1 MKYTQPLGIFFVFT
15 LFFPVTTQ
23 HHNKISSK
31 NIQGPEHS
39 NFTLGGLFFL
49 HYKGTNN
56 EDCGDFHAPGLGHVQ
71 AMIYA
76 IERINSDPKLLPNIT
91 LGYDIH
97 DYCESASLA
106 VNATYKFVKDM
117 ESHYVCPNEFLAS
130 QPPNKTATGHV
141 SPLISVIGPGDS
153 GSSVLVGSLLKVAG
167 VPAISFGATSEELS
181 SPFYKHFYRTVPS
194 DKQQASAMADLFEY
208 FGWNYVGAV
217 AVDDSYGRY
226 GVWALE
232 KESFTR
238 KSFCIALSE
247 YIPRLNYMNKIKI
260 IISKLKRER
269 KVKVIVLWLFGGYG
283 KSFLKEA
290 EKQQIFDRTWI
301 LSDALASEQPRHVRT
316 IFNILDGSLG
326 IQPRFYQSKDFE
338 SYLSTFAPKD
348 VKEKRLSHW
357 WEEVWRGELNCSVNQ
372 SKGWDICKENTTLS
386 WRVISK
392 LYDTFLPY
400 VIEAVY
406 AVAHALHKLYF
417 CVEPYGLL
425 PGGKCSDTRTTV
437 KPLDVDLYLRNVSF
451 QGLLGKVEFN
461 EAGDPLISSYDII
474 NFQKRSGS
482 GDERYQKVIEGSWDK
497 TFKKRLHVD
506 NEKIKWSSSF
516 LNSTSIPTSVC
527 SFACPPGTLQ
537 TATTTCCWEC
547 TNCPIGSVNP
557 LPGSSNCSECAKDQ
571 RTNNERTKCEDLPIA
586 NIKLTD
592 ITGLIITGFV
602 SLGVLLTLF
611 SSVILLKYR
620 ETPLV
625 KASSRELS
633 AILLLSITVF
643 FAQTFLSLIKPTN
656 LICRL
661 RCCFSYAALGTCV
674 ATLMIK
680 TLRILSVFHA
690 NLIDRNTKQFIL
702 TTKIQASFMVF
713 LNGVVFCL
721 LTSWL
726 ILDPPSLR
734 RVIQRGES
742 IFLTCQPHSSR
753 GGFGLHVA
761 INCYIFLL
769 SLISTI
775 QAFKARKLPENFNE
789 ARYIGLAMYILLL
802 STVAYFPVDFVGL
815 ENWSGAI
822 VACATTLVSSYG
834 LLGCMFAPK
843 IYVILCQPEQNTIAA
858 VRTQVSDYTF
868 RHSLASSHQK

>member
-1 MKYTQPLGIFFVFT
+1 MPYQQLIVNSVKSKASQRPLIKTALTSFKCFHFLCSQGERKTESIELTSFLIQQSKDSKSREETILETFKYWKMKYTQPLGIFFFLT

-117 ESHYVCPNEFLAS
+117 EFLAS
-130 QPPNKTATGHV
+130 QPPNKTAPGHV

-208 FGWNYVGAV
+208 FGWNYVGAI

-326 IQPRFYQSKDFE
+326 IQPRFYQSKDFD

-357 WEEVWRGELNCSVNQ
+357 WEDVWRGELNCSVNQ
-372 SKGWDICKENTTLS
+372 SKGLDICKENTTLS
-386 WRVISK
+386 R
-392 LYDTFLPY
+392 
-400 VIEAVY
+400 
-406 AVAHALHKLYF
+406 
-417 CVEPYGLL
+417 
-425 PGGKCSDTRTTV
+425 
-437 KPLDVDLYLRNVSF
+437 
-451 QGLLGKVEFN
+451 
-461 EAGDPLISSYDII
+461 
-474 NFQKRSGS
+474 
-482 GDERYQKVIEGSWDK
+482 
-497 TFKKRLHVD
+497 
-506 NEKIKWSSSF
+506 
-516 LNSTSIPTSVC
+516 
-527 SFACPPGTLQ
+527 
-537 TATTTCCWEC
+537 
-547 TNCPIGSVNP
+547 
-557 LPGSSNCSECAKDQ
+557 
-571 RTNNERTKCEDLPIA
+571 
-586 NIKLTD
+586 
-592 ITGLIITGFV
+592 
-602 SLGVLLTLF
+602 
-611 SSVILLKYR
+611 
-620 ETPLV
+620 
-625 KASSRELS
+625 
-633 AILLLSITVF
+633 
-643 FAQTFLSLIKPTN
+643 
-656 LICRL
+656 
-661 RCCFSYAALGTCV
+661 
-674 ATLMIK
+674 
-680 TLRILSVFHA
+680 
-690 NLIDRNTKQFIL
+690 
-702 TTKIQASFMVF
+702 
-713 LNGVVFCL
+713 
-721 LTSWL
+721 
-726 ILDPPSLR
+726 
-734 RVIQRGES
+734 
-742 IFLTCQPHSSR
+742 
-753 GGFGLHVA
+753 
-761 INCYIFLL
+761 
-769 SLISTI
+769 
-775 QAFKARKLPENFNE
+775 
-789 ARYIGLAMYILLL
+789 
-802 STVAYFPVDFVGL
+802 
-815 ENWSGAI
+815 
-822 VACATTLVSSYG
+822 
-834 LLGCMFAPK
+834 
-843 IYVILCQPEQNTIAA
+843 
-858 VRTQVSDYTF
+858 
-868 RHSLASSHQK
+868 